1 MGISPLTGHIKP
13 RFKMKTIAIVGGTGQ
28 TGKWAVKG
36 ALLRGYKV
44 KVLARNPD
52 KVTTVLKDLF
62 DESEVEKHQENVTVV
77 KGGISNEEA
86 LVELLTGVDTVL
98 SFLGMVGDQ
107 SVWVVS
113 PGVENIIAALKKVAE
128 NGGNALKLISM
139 SAMGIGDSKNQMKAS
154 NFIMGRLTLW
164 LIIPYM
170 LKSCFADLEASEKL
184 IEKEVAAGQLNMMV
198 IRAPVLKSNKN
209 YQHDYTGDTTQN
221 YHIIPA
227 TDCDNIS
234 SVFIDRQQ
242 VAAAFLDSVESR
254 QWDGKIVTAAKK

>member
-1 MGISPLTGHIKP
+1 MGISPLTGHTKP

-44 KVLARNPD
+44 
-52 KVTTVLKDLF
+52 KDLF

-128 NGGNALKLISM
+128 
-139 SAMGIGDSKNQMKAS
+139 
-154 NFIMGRLTLW
+154 
-164 LIIPYM
+164 
-170 LKSCFADLEASEKL
+170 
-184 IEKEVAAGQLNMMV
+184 
-198 IRAPVLKSNKN
+198 
-209 YQHDYTGDTTQN
+209 
-221 YHIIPA
+221 
-227 TDCDNIS
+227 
-234 SVFIDRQQ
+234 
-242 VAAAFLDSVESR
+242 
-254 QWDGKIVTAAKK
+254 